1 MQTTSCEFTRIGLD
15 DESWKLNMADTES
28 LLRLFSLSRN
38 EERTYSSVPIL
49 QMTDGR
55 SLYVKPY

>member
-1 MQTTSCEFTRIGLD
+1 MQAASSEYTRIGLD
-15 DESWKLNMADTES
+15 DDSWNLSKADTES
-28 LLRLFSLSRN
+28 LLRLLSFSRA